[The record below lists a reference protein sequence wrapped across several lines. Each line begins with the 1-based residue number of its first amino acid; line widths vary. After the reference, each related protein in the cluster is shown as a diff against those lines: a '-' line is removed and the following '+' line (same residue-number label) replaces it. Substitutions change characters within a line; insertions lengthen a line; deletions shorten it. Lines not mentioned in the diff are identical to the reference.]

1 MVEIHHGS
9 IKVDSQP
16 GMGSRFTVTLPL
28 QKQAF
33 EKDTQAEFILNDTQ
47 SSSPTATDEDTK
59 GTDTKETYD
68 NNNTDC
74 HSILVVEDNKELRT
88 FLRNSLSGDYT
99 VVTASNGEEGLQSA
113 IDNLPDLIISD
124 VMMPVMDGLEW

>member
-16 GMGSRFTVTLPL
+16 GVGSRFTVTLPL

-33 EKDTQAEFILNDTQ
+33 EKDTQAEFILNDAQ

-59 GTDTKETYD
+59 GTDAKETYD
-68 NNNTDC
+68 NNTTDC
-74 HSILVVEDNKELRT
+74 HSILVVEDNK
-88 FLRNSLSGDYT
+88 
-99 VVTASNGEEGLQSA
+99 
-113 IDNLPDLIISD
+113 
-124 VMMPVMDGLEW
+124 

>member
-16 GMGSRFTVTLPL
+16 GVGSRFTVTLPL

-33 EKDTQAEFILNDTQ
+33 EKDTQAEFILNDAQ

-59 GTDTKETYD
+59 GTDAK
-68 NNNTDC
+68 
-74 HSILVVEDNKELRT
+74 R
-88 FLRNSLSGDYT
+88 
-99 VVTASNGEEGLQSA
+99 
-113 IDNLPDLIISD
+113 DL
-124 VMMPVMDGLEW
+124 